1 MRIQVTIG
9 RTLDDN
15 SRSPGGDQSVHHID
29 AASEAYTLRLVEAAY
44 GDPVLEEMEARAE
57 AEGFPIIGRVEGRML
72 ELQARAVGARRVIEL
87 GSGFGYS
94 AYWFARAVGPEGT
107 VICTEES
114 EELVRDAKGYLSR
127 AGLWDRVDYRVADGL
142 EVLSATDEAF
152 DVVYVDTHKFQY
164 PDAWAKARSRIRV
177 GGLYLCDNVLWRSM
191 VPRGEDDSV
200 FPGWPDAIREHNRLV
215 MQDRDWITHLDPT
228 RDGVLVALRLA

>member
-1 MRIQVTIG
+1 M
-9 RTLDDN
+9 
-15 SRSPGGDQSVHHID
+15 HHIEPATD
-29 AASEAYTLRLVEAAY
+29 AYVSGLVEAAY
-44 GDPVLEEMEARAE
+44 SDPVLTEMEERAE
-57 AEGFPIIGRVEGRML
+57 AEGFPIVGRVEGRSL
-72 ELQARAVGARRVIEL
+72 ELHARSIGARRVIEL

-94 AYWFARAVGPEGT
+94 AYWFARAVGPEGS

-114 EELVRDAKGYLSR
+114 DDLIRDAKGYLSR
-127 AGLWDRVDYRVADGL
+127 AGLWDRVTYELADGL
-142 EVLSATDEAF
+142 KVLSDADEEF

-164 PDAWAKARSRIRV
+164 PEAWRLARTRIRV
-177 GGLYLCDNVLWRSM
+177 GGLYLCDNVFWRSM

-215 MQDRDWITHLDPT
+215 MDDPDWIAHLDPT